1 MNIVQQLVNGV
12 IIGHGYALVAIGW
25 TVLLG
30 TARLVNF
37 GHGQMYMFG
46 AFLTWW
52 FMRAF
57 GLPYLLSI
65 PLAVVAGAVLGA
77 LMQRALI
84 RLTIEQNLVS
94 LMIATLGF
102 GQILEGTAGTLFGAQ
117 SQFIDSPFDKINISF
132 GTVIFTAQDVLVV
145 LVTII
150 LFLALRFIMVRT
162 KLGAWIRMVAE
173 DPKLTQLAGISTS
186 WVYFVVF
193 AFEGAA
199 VVFAAA
205 VVAPRMPIDPSM
217 GFDQVIM
224 TFVVVVLGGMG
235 SITGSYVAGL
245 VLGIF
250 TAVVGAF
257 VAPAYTSAAAFLVLI
272 FIMVARPGGLAAG
285 KRA

>member
-1 MNIVQQLVNGV
+1 MNFVQQIVNGI

-37 GHGQMYMFG
+37 GHGQMYMLG

-52 FMRAF
+52 FTRALH
-57 GLPYLLSI
+57 LPYLVSI
-65 PLAVVAGAVLGA
+65 PFAVVTGALLGA

-102 GQILEGTAGTLFGAQ
+102 GQIIEGLAGTVFGAQ
-117 SQFIDSPFDKINISF
+117 SQFIESPFQNMNISV
-132 GTVIFTAQDVLVV
+132 GPIIFTVQDVLIVV
-145 LVTII
+145 ATIV
-150 LFLALRFIMVRT
+150 LFLLLRFVMVSTR
-162 KLGAWIRMVAE
+162 LGAWVRMVAE
-173 DPKLTQLAGISTS
+173 DPKLTQLAGISTT
-186 WVYFVVF
+186 WIYFIVF

-205 VVAPRMPIDPSM
+205 MVAPRTPIEPSM
-217 GFDQVIM
+217 GYDQVIM

-245 VLGIF
+245 VLGLF
-250 TAVVGAF
+250 TAIIGIF
-257 VAPAYTSAAAFLVLI
+257 ISPAYISAAAFLVLI
-272 FIMVARPGGLAAG
+272 FVMVARPGGLAAAKG
-285 KRA
+285 T

>member
-1 MNIVQQLVNGV
+1 
-12 IIGHGYALVAIGW
+12 
-25 TVLLG
+25 VLLG

-37 GHGQMYMFG
+37 GHGQMYMLG
-46 AFLTWW
+46 AFLAWW
-52 FMRAF
+52 AMRAF

-65 PLAVVAGAVLGA
+65 PFAVVAGAVLGA

-102 GQILEGTAGTLFGAQ
+102 GQIIEGMAGTVFGAQ
-117 SQFIDSPFDKINISF
+117 SQFIDSPYEKMNLSW
-132 GTVIFTAQDVLVV
+132 GTVVFTAQDVLIVA
-145 LVTII
+145 VTIM
-150 LFLALRFIMVRT
+150 LFVLLHFIMART

-173 DPKLTQLAGISTS
+173 DPKLTQLAGVSTT
-186 WVYFVVF
+186 WVYFTVF

-199 VVFAAA
+199 VAFAAA
-205 VVAPRMPIDPSM
+205 VVAPRTPIDPSM
-217 GFDQVIM
+217 GYDQVIM

-257 VAPAYTSAAAFLVLI
+257 IAPAYTSAAAFLVLI
-272 FIMVARPGGLAAG
+272 FVIVARPGGLAVG
-285 KRA
+285 KGAS